1 MRVRDLFEEYGIVI
15 PDYKKSTRKNDTK
28 PYKPEELML
37 YYDEGGYLLIT
48 EKTNLTFGLLEYGK
62 GYIDTAE
69 KYNMEAILDIEI
81 NKYSFYINDNTRYE
95 GRIVK
100 EMDNELIKYL
110 INYFSKK
117 EF

>member
-1 MRVRDLFEEYGIVI
+1 MKVRELFEEYGIVI

-48 EKTNLTFGLLEYGK
+48 EKSNIRYGILEYGR

-69 KYNMEAILDIEI
+69 KYNICAVLEIEI
-81 NKYSFYINDNTRYE
+81 NKYSFYINDIDRYKN
-95 GRIVK
+95 RIVK

-110 INYFSKK
+110 IRYFGEK